1 MPEIKVDVYTIAVG
15 IHAHGDNLYSAKLIK
30 MKDGK
35 ISEWK
40 HGVETSLGHAIAIA
54 ENLLS
59 AYAVVAIE
67 TPAEKFYD
75 QVTVI

>member
-1 MPEIKVDVYTIAVG
+1 MPETKQAVYSLAV
-15 IHAHGDNLYSAKLIK
+15 AVYNHGDNLYSAQIIKLK
-30 MKDGK
+30 EGK

-59 AYAVVAIE
+59 AYAVCAHEV
-67 TPAEKFYD
+67 PAEKFYD
-75 QVTVI
+75 QVTVV

>member
-1 MPEIKVDVYTIAVG
+1 MPETKTDTYSIAVG
-15 IHAHGDNLYSAKLIK
+15 VHPHGDNLYSAKLIK
-30 MKDGK
+30 LKEGK

-54 ENLLS
+54 ENLLA
-59 AYAVVAIE
+59 AYSIQAHEV
-67 TPAEKFYD
+67 PAEKFYD